1 MIYFLLEP
9 HESLNEDIVIIS
21 DNDNDAADED
31 KEEELVIFFFL
42 PFFHIF
48 IEHWESFCVNLR
60 DSPISNNFS
69 ETIIQIL
76 PIPYTIPTDIILS

>member
-31 KEEELVIFFFL
+31 KEEELVIYFFSSLLSHFYWTL
-42 PFFHIF
+42 R
-48 IEHWESFCVNLR
+48 NLR
-60 DSPISNNFS
+60 DSPISNDFY
-69 ETIIQIL
+69 ETIIQRL
-76 PIPYTIPTDIILS
+76 PIPCIIPTDIILS

>member
-31 KEEELVIFFFL
+31 EEELVIFFFFPSFTFL
-42 PFFHIF
+42 LN
-48 IEHWESFCVNLR
+48 IESHSV
-60 DSPISNNFS
+60 
-69 ETIIQIL
+69 
-76 PIPYTIPTDIILS
+76 